1 MLEGDAAWVRRLSS
15 AGQPCFGVDVRTVRP
30 DGTDTGPD
38 GRSRVAERRELTMT
52 MDALEA
58 HRIDEPIIAVPDSGG
73 SAALLESMTPP
84 GGSFCNIF
92 AWRPGAYTDLH
103 RTITVDFDVV
113 LTGSIEIELEAETVL
128 LRQGDCVLLPGTVHA
143 WRAGPQGALVV
154 FTMVAGRP
162 TGRDIGVPLGSHD
175 TIMHAPATQ
184 TTKTD

>member
-1 MLEGDAAWVRRLSS
+1 VPYFYRT
-15 AGQPCFGVDVRTVRP
+15 GV
-30 DGTDTGPD
+30 GPD
-38 GRSRVAERRELTMT
+38 GRSRVVERNELTMT
-52 MDALEA
+52 MDALPT
-58 HRIDEPIIAVPDSGG
+58 HRIDEAIIEVPDSGS
-73 SAALLESMTPP
+73 SAALLESMTAP

-113 LTGSIEIELEAETVL
+113 LDGSIEMELEAETIM

-162 TGRDIGVPLGSHD
+162 VGRDIDAPLGSHD
-175 TIMHAPATQ
+175 TVMHAPAAETN
-184 TTKTD
+184 